1 MSSKEFEQYKIDYK
15 EDYEKY
21 FSQLYVIGPTDL
33 RGLNRIPLAIG
44 TSNKPQDVLK
54 ALQVNSELRLTFYT
68 LIKPQA
74 TRAALGVIKKIYE
87 NRKEAFEWINLDYN
101 LLSDLK
107 KYGLI
112 KQYEEQAL
120 LKKLNKINKVL
131 NQSLI

>member
-15 EDYEKY
+15 EDYEKH

-33 RGLNRIPLAIG
+33 RGLNYIPLAIG
-44 TSNKPQDVLK
+44 TNNKPEDVLK
-54 ALQVNSELRLTFYT
+54 TLQANSELTLTFYT

-74 TRAALGVIKKIYE
+74 TRSALGIIKKIY
-87 NRKEAFEWINLDYN
+87 KDKQDAFEWINLDYD
-101 LLSDLK
+101 LLADLR

-112 KQYEEQAL
+112 KQYEGEAL

-131 NQSLI
+131 